1 MRATRRRARTPDPL
15 GSGRAVEEVLNSL
28 RTSLPE
34 IIPTSNKALRAMLQA
49 VRSLYARPSTDSK
62 RGRPGRFPRED
73 LLRVDAQLRSILSCE
88 TSISVRSFIGQ
99 YLPILDFPRDVR
111 EALERGEVNL
121 FEAHQLARLT
131 GKRIGSTDAEARK
144 QRRKLLEAHLLVQ
157 ASGAGLRDR
166 VKEFLGETPEQ
177 STTSTEVM
185 AVVKADELLE
195 IDPLDSTHLFYEE
208 LRRIGKTIREVAPE
222 DLTQEDLDK
231 LMPVLDLLGSV
242 LSQIGKRI
250 QRTRPELKKLE
261 L

>member
-1 MRATRRRARTPDPL
+1 
-15 GSGRAVEEVLNSL
+15 
-28 RTSLPE
+28 
-34 IIPTSNKALRAMLQA
+34 
-49 VRSLYARPSTDSK
+49 
-62 RGRPGRFPRED
+62 
-73 LLRVDAQLRSILSCE
+73 
-88 TSISVRSFIGQ
+88 
-99 YLPILDFPRDVR
+99 VR

-131 GKRIGSTDAEARK
+131 GQRIGSTDAEARK
-144 QRRKLLEAHLLVQ
+144 QRRKLLEVHLLVQ

-177 STTSTEVM
+177 STTSTEAL
-185 AVVKADELLE
+185 AVEKADVLLE